1 LYKKILSCLAASVLL
16 SKNAFSVNVVAWIN
30 FIKPEVILELE
41 NECNTKVSVD
51 GYYATDE
58 FLKKMKQFKYDVGIF
73 SSEIYDVIENKIDAS
88 SDHFKILKQN
98 YHPNINTLF
107 KKQIFFNKTGLF
119 SLTTTGF
126 LYNPNVIQISEN
138 NSISEI
144 FAKAHGKE
152 VSIIDEPIESFKL
165 ISKGKRATEANIT
178 SESVLQLQQ
187 LVAGTRPLITN
198 DTKAIVKKENFA
210 FSYTWSGVAFMRI
223 RENPHLKFIHH
234 PDLTYASA
242 DLIAPFSADAKVL
255 CVAKKLASK
264 RYIDKSM
271 AYVHFFSPYEVPTNF
286 VHREY
291 QTVHRTFLDDYN
303 SLKWLEDLN
312 NNEYARLNKVWSQFK
327 VAIR

>member
-1 LYKKILSCLAASVLL
+1 LHKKIICSLAATLLL
-16 SKNAFSVNVVAWIN
+16 SKNAFAVNVVAWIN
-30 FIKPEVILELE
+30 FIKPEVVLELE
-41 NECNTKVSVD
+41 NDCNTKISVD
-51 GYYATDE
+51 GYYSTDE
-58 FLKKMKQFKYDVGIF
+58 FLKKMKQYKYDVGIF
-73 SSEIYDVIENKIDAS
+73 SSEIYDVIENKIDTS
-88 SDHFKILKQN
+88 SDHFKNIKQN
-98 YHPNINTLF
+98 YHPNINKLF
-107 KKQIFFNKTGLF
+107 KKQIFSNKTGLF

-126 LYNPNVIQISEN
+126 LYNPNVVQISEN
-138 NSISEI
+138 NSIADI
-144 FAKAHGKE
+144 FAKAQGKE

-165 ISKGKRATEANIT
+165 ITKGRRASEAHIT
-178 SESVLQLQQ
+178 SESVPQLQQ
-187 LVAGTRPLITN
+187 LVAGTKPLITN
-198 DTKAIVKKENFA
+198 DIKAIVKKEDFA

-255 CVAKKLASK
+255 CVTKKLASK

-286 VHREY
+286 VHKEY
-291 QTVHRTFLDDYN
+291 QAVHRTFLDDYN

-312 NNEYARLNKVWSQFK
+312 NNEYNRLNKIWSQFK